1 MKHSN
6 YEKEIRNTVQYLKLY
21 YVSSLSGNTRCIIS
35 LATSSL
41 STKIYQS
48 LAKSSEKLN
57 QKTPIADTL
66 IRLQEFGNHTPPE
79 SHVHRIRSVIMLSV
93 LIRTS
98 QVLQA
103 LGKNII
109 HLSDFSF
116 DCLTAFSNTTRLK
129 CSLEIFI
136 PDFLTPYFCSQIT
149 NHCHPLYF

>member
-21 YVSSLSGNTRCIIS
+21 YLSSLSGNTRCIIS

-48 LAKSSEKLN
+48 SAKSLEKLK

-66 IRLQEFGNHTPPE
+66 IRLQEFGNHAPPE
-79 SHVHRIRSVIMLSV
+79 SHVHWICSIIMLSV
-93 LIRTS
+93 LIRTF
-98 QVLQA
+98 QLLQA

-109 HLSDFSF
+109 HPSDFSF
-116 DCLTAFSNTTRLK
+116 DCLTAFSNTTWLK
-129 CSLEIFI
+129 YSIAIFI